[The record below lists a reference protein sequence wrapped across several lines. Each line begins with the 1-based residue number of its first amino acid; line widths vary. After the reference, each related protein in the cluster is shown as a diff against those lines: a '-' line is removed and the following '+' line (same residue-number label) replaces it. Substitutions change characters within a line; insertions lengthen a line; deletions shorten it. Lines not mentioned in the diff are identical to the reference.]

1 MSDVKDYVDLKV
13 DELKLQATKGLS
25 VALGRLTATLLL
37 VSLLVVVLALL
48 SVVMIQWLGVLTG
61 SLALSSS
68 IVCAVFLLVFVV
80 LFLMRKRLI
89 RDTFVKMFVQIFF
102 GDGKE

>member
-1 MSDVKDYVDLKV
+1 MSDFKDYVDLKV
-13 DELKLQATKGLS
+13 DELKLQATKGFS

-37 VSLLVVVLALL
+37 VAVLGLVLALL
-48 SVVMIQWLGVLTG
+48 SVVLIQWLGVLTG
-61 SLALSSS
+61 SLAVSSS
-68 IVCAVFLLVFVV
+68 IVCGVFLLVFIG
-80 LFLMRKRLI
+80 LYLMRKRLF